1 MEQSGSS
8 LGSIRG
14 ISLSTK
20 LKGDI
25 TEQAAILHALK
36 RGWGVLKPIGD
47 RLSYDLVFDVYGAL
61 VKVQVKTAWFD
72 ESRGNYVVD
81 NRRTKTNRRVM
92 VREVYTPSDFD
103 FALAYL
109 PDRDLF
115 YVFPIEVFISYA
127 SEIHLVEVDKRQRKP
142 RSAAFRDAW
151 ELIQQWAAQRGN
163 PCATT
168 CQIRGSRW
176 RGNPEPSSE
185 GCEANREGVET

>member
-1 MEQSGSS
+1 VEQSGSS

-25 TEQAAILHALK
+25 TEQAVILHALK

-92 VREVYTPSDFD
+92 VRKVYTPSDFD
-103 FALAYL
+103 FALAYFRTETSSMCSL
-109 PDRDLF
+109 SRCSSATPVR
-115 YVFPIEVFISYA
+115 FIWSKLT
-127 SEIHLVEVDKRQRKP
+127 SVNESHGRPPSV
-142 RSAAFRDAW
+142 
-151 ELIQQWAAQRGN
+151 
-163 PCATT
+163 T
-168 CQIRGSRW
+168 RGS
-176 RGNPEPSSE
+176 
-185 GCEANREGVET
+185 